1 MTSLL
6 LGDGA
11 AAAVV
16 AAAAAAAAAAAT
28 PHLLRRDE
36 RLWAEAGDV
45 EGDVVDGPLL
55 LHPRDGAGGADVGAE
70 AGEVG
75 DGGARVRHHGGAAV
89 GGAVVA
95 EAGGDGGLPVHRRR
109 AGGLDAGELR
119 VVEAGEE
126 AAPLAEVARHA
137 VPDHLRRAVAPGGE
151 HRRRHVQP
159 QREAVLAVDGLLA
172 DVLRRRE
179 HRRDRHRVQ
188 PLHTHSHAHTHD
200 RQHAP
205 TLHRH
210 AHVDASYW
218 CRCIVYNLPNPS

>member
-6 LGDGA
+6 LGDS
-11 AAAVV
+11 
-16 AAAAAAAAAAAT
+16 AAAAA

-36 RLWAEAGDV
+36 RLRAEAGDV
-45 EGDVVDGPLL
+45 EGDVVDGPRL

-75 DGGARVRHHGGAAV
+75 DGGARVRHHGAV

-151 HRRRHVQP
+151 HRRRHVEP

-188 PLHTHSHAHTHD
+188 PLHMHSHAHMYD
-200 RQHAP
+200 RQHRHFIGMHTW
-205 TLHRH
+205 TLLIG
-210 AHVDASYW
+210 ADALSIFYS
-218 CRCIVYNLPNPS
+218 IHPKI